1 MKLQL
6 VLQWPSASLIDLDD
20 IVQAEDRLIDNYL
33 QDRDLHRLQH
43 KYDDFGRANA
53 ERPLP

>member
-43 KYDDFGRANA
+43 KYDDFWRANA